1 MFFFLQICMPLFSP
15 QKVRKAPMR
24 ETNTTPFSINVKMT
38 RQSKRWRSPWKLW
51 RWQKSS
57 CASWFRFQF
66 CATKTYQIFFTKLC
80 ASFCSFWL
88 AVDDDK
94 CDVEEDDDDH
104 KDDQDH
110 DDCNVAVDGDEGIE
124 NIETRSRKYRRYWNE
139 VKKRRNANAIKR
151 KMILLQCRTTQD
163 EIVLIFSNDGQDDG
177 DGAGDHWP

>member
-1 MFFFLQICMPLFSP
+1 MDTEHWTDKKGRVAAKKENNVSFFLFFYKFAFPLKNLGRPQCKRQILL
-15 QKVRKAPMR
+15 
-24 ETNTTPFSINVKMT
+24 TPFSIDVEMT
-38 RQSKRWRSPWKLW
+38 RQSKRWRSPWRLW

-104 KDDQDH
+104 KDDQYH
-110 DDCNVAVDGDEGIE
+110 DDCNVAVDGDGVNEKALK
-124 NIETRSRKYRRYWNE
+124 TRLSKLGGFWKGR
-139 VKKRRNANAIKR
+139 
-151 KMILLQCRTTQD
+151 
-163 EIVLIFSNDGQDDG
+163 
-177 DGAGDHWP
+177 